1 MIDAILDFLY
11 LGGYGFYV
19 WPAFAFAALVLAW
32 MAVAT
37 VRRLRV
43 NERALAELEQI
54 RARIRARETESRNER
69 Q

>member
-1 MIDAILDFLY
+1 MIDAIFDFLY

-19 WPAFAFAALVLAW
+19 WPAFAFAVLVLAW
-32 MAVAT
+32 MAVST

-54 RARIRARETESRNER
+54 RARIRAREADNRNER
-69 Q
+69 R